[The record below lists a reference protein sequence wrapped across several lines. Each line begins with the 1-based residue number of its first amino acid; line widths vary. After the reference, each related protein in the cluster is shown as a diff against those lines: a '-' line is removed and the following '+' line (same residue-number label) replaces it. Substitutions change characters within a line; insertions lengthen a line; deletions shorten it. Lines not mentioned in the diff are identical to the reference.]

1 VFERFS
7 TWGRQ
12 VVIAAQ
18 DEARA
23 LRHSAIGPEHLVLG
37 LLRDERGLGGD
48 VLRRMGLDYE
58 RARAA
63 MRPGDRTTAGQIPF
77 TPRAKKVLEQA
88 MREALSLGH
97 DGISSEHVVLGLA
110 REDAVPG
117 IDGGQLRDEVL
128 RALDDGEAVPPGPAG
143 SAVPAAPRAPA
154 DPAAGAAEA
163 ISAAAA
169 RSQRFGSPWD
179 TAVQAHLVL
188 GVLAGGGPVA
198 DLLRER
204 GITEHV
210 LREAAADGGANN
222 A

>member
-1 VFERFS
+1 MFERFS

-12 VVIAAQ
+12 VVIVAQ

-23 LRHSAIGPEHLVLG
+23 LRHSAIGPEHLILG
-37 LLRDERGLGGD
+37 LLRDERGLGGA

-58 RARAA
+58 RARAD

-97 DGISSEHVVLGLA
+97 DGISSEHVLLGLA
-110 REDAVPG
+110 REGEVPG
-117 IDGGQLRDEVL
+117 IDGGQVRDEVL
-128 RALDDGEAVPPGPAG
+128 RALDDGDARPAEQPDVAPPAP
-143 SAVPAAPRAPA
+143 PAAA

-163 ISAAAA
+163 IAAAAA
-169 RSQRFGSPWD
+169 RAPRFGSPWD

-198 DLLRER
+198 DLLRDR
-204 GITEHV
+204 GITEQA
-210 LREAAADGGANN
+210 LREATGDGA
-222 A
+222 